1 MKNHYYKITSALRL
15 VHCSKLPNFTSTT
28 KVYLFK
34 VPVTTTTTT
43 SIRNRQ
49 QLSTVAI
56 STETPSVSSAALI
69 TSQSVSISTS
79 TSTPATFTP
88 TCNYTE
94 YPHSGCSPIFK
105 ASCDRET
112 NSCICGTAS
121 TSNDKTD
128 LQLGTNKFRN
138 SRHRKRFCL
147 NEAALGSVC
156 QSSGQCRAVDVHSSC
171 HSTSGDFTSWRCS
184 CSVGFVEHDGVC
196 HPAADPTQLVDPYS
210 RCASVGQVYISSL
223 DRCVD
228 KGLMP
233 FYANRGVGRAGGGRG
248 GGNRGRGGVGT
259 RTTGSRSCHTF
270 PVMHYISFLVVAAA
284 AVLVAG
290 NYGHGGYHHKCYPK
304 MTVKHH
310 TVHVPVPYTVY
321 EKYPVYKYEKY
332 PVHVP
337 YKVPVYVKVKEE
349 KYHTGSYEHGGYH
362 GGSGHDDYG
371 HDEHY
376 AAADEP
382 QKKIAAPEG
391 GKAKA

>member
-1 MKNHYYKITSALRL
+1 MTSSKLSKTSSFTLTSTPIFPPEPPNHKTTSSKLHPKAILIQTLCPHSSPTLSRCTKSLSHLNLQPLFCTLLIFFILFSTSALRL

-147 NEAALGSVC
+147 NQATLGSVC
-156 QSSGQCRAVDVHSSC
+156 QSSGQCKAVDAHSGC

-184 CSVGFVEHDGVC
+184 CSVGFVEHDGAC

-228 KGLMP
+228 KELMP

-259 RTTGSRSCHTF
+259 RTTGSRSWYQKAGAGKTSTSF
-270 PVMHYISFLVVAAA
+270 PLFLTISLIWGVIFSSL
-284 AVLVAG
+284 
-290 NYGHGGYHHKCYPK
+290 
-304 MTVKHH
+304 
-310 TVHVPVPYTVY
+310 
-321 EKYPVYKYEKY
+321 
-332 PVHVP
+332 
-337 YKVPVYVKVKEE
+337 
-349 KYHTGSYEHGGYH
+349 
-362 GGSGHDDYG
+362 
-371 HDEHY
+371 
-376 AAADEP
+376 
-382 QKKIAAPEG
+382 
-391 GKAKA
+391 